1 MEVKD
6 AIRLIFRLIEEGMK
20 SFFKLLENLL
30 PLVGKLLAWIA
41 KMLSGSGRNQP
52 TEQQRQPN
60 SGRNIHVTAGPNDR
74 VHIHRRRRGRKH

>member
-6 AIRLIFRLIEEGMK
+6 AIRLIFRLLEEGMK
-20 SFFKLLENLL
+20 NLFKLLAILL
-30 PLVGKLLAWIA
+30 PLAGKLLAWIA

-52 TEQQRQPN
+52 TEQQQQPI

-74 VHIHRRRRGRKH
+74 VRIHRRRRGRKH